1 MKPIL
6 ASVFPFVKGTQIE
19 EYHIE
24 NIKVSKHLRKMQ
36 LIVEEDLSQGQRD
49 WAEKFLKD
57 SLRLFSVS
65 VISKSEII
73 EEEIVEDSD
82 EAGTDEKKKPAV
94 AVHRHDN
101 AFYFS
106 VYNRDTTSESRFSFP
121 LGAPILNGCDALIEN
136 DSASYCF
143 PRGAHHECR
152 AFVKQK
158 SGTVRAR
165 EMAPVSA
172 KYRRKLL
179 ISGLEDAVISLFP
192 SSDCLDTAAVGSMR
206 GDSAVELL
214 QGFSTVSDENG
225 TYLSKEHVSGSVCL
239 LFPY

>member
-1 MKPIL
+1 L
-6 ASVFPFVKGTQIE
+6 HAEDVYRESVIVAPAM
-19 EYHIE
+19 
-24 NIKVSKHLRKMQ
+24 LRSSA
-36 LIVEEDLSQGQRD
+36 VEEKL
-49 WAEKFLKD
+49 AAFA
-57 SLRLFSVS
+57 
-65 VISKSEII
+65 
-73 EEEIVEDSD
+73 
-82 EAGTDEKKKPAV
+82 EAGIRVIRYGTSAFISAKNKIMQYAEIETGTDALFLAASRLGYNFSYQAADEKKKPAV